1 MTATNHNITNI
12 ATKIMELERALI
24 NNTEPLQKMS
34 EILYELL
41 YGVLYKKIDDTI
53 NSVLQL

>member
-1 MTATNHNITNI
+1 
-12 ATKIMELERALI
+12 MELERALI
-24 NNTEPLQKMS
+24 NNTESLQKMP

-41 YGVLYKKIDDTI
+41 YGVLYQKIDDTI